1 MKTFLKWLGRTVGT
15 ALALIM
21 VIVLLPYASR
31 LINAVLPDLSGAA
44 TTMSV
49 TLARQMQNTA
59 RLETSVVEDE
69 GVMVS
74 STDALFLGEVQKV
87 TVRYTYRASIGIDL
101 NKVQLHVRG
110 NTITMQLPALE
121 VLSDSLTPEE
131 IIRDDFWYPVTDER
145 MKTLLTA
152 EQERCRSHYLEKNEQ
167 TDQAWD
173 NTIAALENTIAQWI
187 TLGRN
192 GVTIQY
198 SRPQ

>member
-1 MKTFLKWLGRTVGT
+1 MKTFLKWLGRTVGA

-49 TLARQMQNTA
+49 TLARQMENTA

-101 NKVQLHVRG
+101 SKVQLHVRG

-145 MKTLLTA
+145 MQTLLAA
-152 EQERCRSHYLEKNEQ
+152 EKERCRSHYLEQNEQ
-167 TDQAWD
+167 NDQAW
-173 NTIAALENTIAQWI
+173 ENTITALEDTVAQWI